1 MAHAAGPRAG
11 RLEDYA
17 ELRSMDHSIAE
28 AALRLGVTKRTA
40 ERYEAA
46 LQDMEGAAA

>member
-1 MAHAAGPRAG
+1 
-11 RLEDYA
+11 
-17 ELRSMDHSIAE
+17 MDHSIAE

>member
-1 MAHAAGPRAG
+1 
-11 RLEDYA
+11 
-17 ELRSMDHSIAE
+17 MDHSIAE

-46 LQDMEGAAA
+46 LREEAA